1 MDKRDGYALIL
12 NAMIEE
18 AKKRGMAQAGSDYAL
33 ACHQLIETA
42 MAEAEAWD
50 VPLAEIG
57 LEGFNSNDLL
67 IAAKKRAA

>member
-1 MDKRDGYALIL
+1 MDKRNGYALIL

-33 ACHQLIETA
+33 ACYQLIDVA
-42 MAEAEAWD
+42 LAEAEAWD

-57 LEGFNSNDLL
+57 LEGFDSNALL
-67 IAAKKRAA
+67 SPAKKRAA